1 MNEIQSTFELLI
13 QNGYR
18 HWSKKSFKERIL
30 ADGFIRN
37 ITNYNDEYVFSP
49 DTIAIY
55 NFVDDPIL
63 GQYKTAI
70 LDQRYGIV
78 LSHKS
83 SKSVLHKYTTHVLIS
98 GLSLQKSIAHTLKL
112 TAFHSISLVHVIF
125 FSLQTYTKHNTDWVG
140 LHFFE
145 DYNTEDDNITF
156 TSINQKYSL
165 SFKNTNPN
173 IHKHISDS
181 LQHNDFISSIT
192 HEYHISIS
200 WPCPLNS
207 HKTGSMI
214 FNTDF
219 FQPLESI
226 IKADLKD
233 IIDQIVD
240 DWHYLYIS
248 HIARERD
255 MCFFDTCRLIYIP

>member
-1 MNEIQSTFELLI
+1 M
-13 QNGYR
+13 G
-18 HWSKKSFKERIL
+18 W
-30 ADGFIRN
+30 
-37 ITNYNDEYVFSP
+37 
-49 DTIAIY
+49 
-55 NFVDDPIL
+55 
-63 GQYKTAI
+63 
-70 LDQRYGIV
+70 
-78 LSHKS
+78 
-83 SKSVLHKYTTHVLIS
+83 TTL
-98 GLSLQKSIAHTLKL
+98 
-112 TAFHSISLVHVIF
+112 
-125 FSLQTYTKHNTDWVG
+125 
-140 LHFFE
+140 FE

-173 IHKHISDS
+173 IHKRISDS
-181 LQHNDFISSIT
+181 LQYNDFISSIT

-240 DWHYLYIS
+240 D
-248 HIARERD
+248 
-255 MCFFDTCRLIYIP
+255 

>member
-112 TAFHSISLVHVIF
+112 TAFHSISLVHVVF

-140 LHFFE
+140 LHFLKI
-145 DYNTEDDNITF
+145 TILKMIILPLLALIRNI
-156 TSINQKYSL
+156 
-165 SFKNTNPN
+165 
-173 IHKHISDS
+173 
-181 LQHNDFISSIT
+181 
-192 HEYHISIS
+192 
-200 WPCPLNS
+200 
-207 HKTGSMI
+207 
-214 FNTDF
+214 
-219 FQPLESI
+219 
-226 IKADLKD
+226 
-233 IIDQIVD
+233 V
-240 DWHYLYIS
+240 
-248 HIARERD
+248 
-255 MCFFDTCRLIYIP
+255 